1 MENEYE
7 VIADMTEALEKM
19 AAKMKHMAKL
29 GQMIEKF
36 PPEERGMVMIM
47 LESFLAGM
55 LKSHE
60 LREKE
65 NPSQ

>member
-1 MENEYE
+1 
-7 VIADMTEALEKM
+7 M

-55 LKSHE
+55 LKSHK

>member
-7 VIADMTEALEKM
+7 AIADMTEALEKM
-19 AAKMKHMAKL
+19 AAKMRHMAKL

-36 PPEERGMVMIM
+36 PPEERDMVIIM